1 MNDWSSY
8 TLQDFIPFTADIYFR
23 LLERMGET
31 FWPLHLL
38 TLVLGLATVVLAL
51 KNRSRLAC
59 LILAPVWAFVGFA
72 FFIQRYAELNWAGGY
87 MGFFFYAQAI
97 LLLLIA
103 LTGIGR
109 DESSRKRPAAVIGTV
124 IAFAGLIGLPFIAPL
139 TGGSWFQAE
148 VFGIHADPTAMMTL
162 GLALIMLRGWVLW
175 LIAIIP
181 ALWLLISGLTL
192 SVLDAPGVIMLFAV
206 LALGL
211 IGLFWKSVERR
222 LV

>member
-8 TLQDFIPFTADIYFR
+8 ALQDFIPFTADIYFR

-38 TLVLGLATVVLAL
+38 TLVLGVATVVLAL
-51 KNRSRLAC
+51 QSRGRLVC
-59 LILAPVWAFVGFA
+59 LLLAPVWAFVGFA

-87 MGFFFYAQAI
+87 IGYVFYAQTI

-103 LTGIGR
+103 LTGIGL
-109 DESSRKRPAAVIGTV
+109 DESSRKRPTAVIG
-124 IAFAGLIGLPFIAPL
+124 IAIVLTGLIGLPLMAPL
-139 TGGSWFQAE
+139 TSGSWFQAE
-148 VFGIHADPTAMMTL
+148 VFGIHADPTATMTL

-175 LIAIIP
+175 FIAVIP

-192 SVLDAPGVIMLFAV
+192 SVLDAPGTMVLFAV

-211 IGLFWKSVERR
+211 FGLVWKSVERR
-222 LV
+222 FI